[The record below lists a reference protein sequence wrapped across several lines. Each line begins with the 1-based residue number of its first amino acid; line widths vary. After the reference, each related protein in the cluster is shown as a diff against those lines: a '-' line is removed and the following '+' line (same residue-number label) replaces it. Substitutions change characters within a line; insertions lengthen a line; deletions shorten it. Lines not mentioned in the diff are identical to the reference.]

1 MINEVSQILINKAN
15 DDLQLVENELSL
27 TSRVLLID
35 ICVFHCQQAV
45 EKYLKAYLN
54 SKGFLPP
61 KTHDLQFLKQ
71 KCLKYN
77 SEFNKFDVIPL
88 TQFAVDIR
96 YSQSIFQITKQE
108 LLDFYNLSK
117 RIKEFVIMELTN

>member
-27 TSRVLLID
+27 TSRNLLID

-54 SKGFLPP
+54 NKGFLLP
-61 KTHDLQFLKQ
+61 KTHDLQYLKQ
-71 KCLKYN
+71 KCLKFN
-77 SEFNKFDVIPL
+77 SEFNEFDVIPL

-96 YSQSIFQITKQE
+96 YSQSIFQITKDE
-108 LLDFYNLSK
+108 LLVFFDLAK
-117 RIKEFVIMELTN
+117 KIKDFVINELTN